1 MSHET
6 GLSKKRVEFLTD
18 GIFAVVMTL
27 LVLEI
32 SIPQISSSHDDATI
46 DIAAA
51 ETELLKGLFDLWPKL
66 LSFGITF
73 IILAIYWLAHHRQF
87 YYIKHVNRTLI
98 WINFMFLMATCLLP
112 FSASL
117 LGEYNQQQI
126 SIFVFGANSIMIASL
141 LSIQWWYA
149 LSHYSTLVH
158 ENLDPVTKTS
168 SLRRLLLGII
178 VYLIAI
184 GISFVDIQL
193 SVYFFAL
200 ILISAF
206 MPNKIMHRMTF
217 GALAEKK

>member
-27 LVLEI
+27 LVLDI
-32 SIPQISSSHDDATI
+32 SVPQISSHDAI
-46 DIAAA
+46 DSITVG
-51 ETELLKGLFDLWPKL
+51 TELLNGLFDLWPKL
-66 LSFGITF
+66 LSFGISF
-73 IILAIYWLAHHRQF
+73 ITLAIYWLAHHRQF

-117 LGEYNQQQI
+117 LGEYHQQQI
-126 SIFVFGANSIMIASL
+126 SIFVFGANSIIIASL

-149 LSHYSTLVH
+149 LSHYSTFVH
-158 ENLDPVTKTS
+158 ENLDPVIKTT
-168 SLRRLLLGII
+168 SLKRLLLGII

-184 GISFVDIQL
+184 GISFVDVHL
-193 SVYFFAL
+193 SVYFFVV

-217 GALAEKK
+217 VALAGKK

>member
-32 SIPQISSSHDDATI
+32 SVPQLSSSHDAMGS
-46 DIAAA
+46 AAV
-51 ETELLKGLFDLWPKL
+51 ETELLNGLFDLWPKIL
-66 LSFGITF
+66 VFGISF

-117 LGEYNQQQI
+117 LGEYNEQQI
-126 SIFVFGANSIMIASL
+126 SIFVFGANSIIIGSL

-158 ENLDPVTKTS
+158 ENLDPIIKTTS
-168 SLRRLLLGII
+168 IRRLLFGII

-184 GISFVDIQL
+184 GISFIDVHL

-206 MPNKIMHRMTF
+206 MPNKILHRMTF
-217 GALAEKK
+217 GALVGKK